1 MACRFTIL
9 HGTFK
14 SALVRK
20 STMTSAENSLFSEP
34 AGKSI
39 LNKPICFRF
48 SRCSVG
54 VFQREEHREEDEDGR
69 LIRAHWKDD
78 PPSFNKN

>member
-1 MACRFTIL
+1 
-9 HGTFK
+9 
-14 SALVRK
+14 
-20 STMTSAENSLFSEP
+20 MTSAENSLFVSPRERAYLP
-34 AGKSI
+34 NPYTFGSR
-39 LNKPICFRF
+39 FRIAAF
-48 SRCSVG
+48 EIVLQSVG